1 MLLLLL
7 LLLLLLSAVVEVGQ
21 LSAVVSVES
30 DP

>member
-7 LLLLLLSAVVEVGQ
+7 LLQLFSAVVKVGQ